1 MGIIWTIVLGFVIGV
16 IAKFVHPG
24 KEDMGFIMTVLL
36 GIAGS
41 FLGGIIGQFL
51 GWYQAGEGAGF
62 IVSVIC
68 AIVLLLIYG
77 KIKQGRAGGA

>member
-16 IAKFVHPG
+16 IAKLLHPG
-24 KEDMGFIMTVLL
+24 KENMGFIVTVLL

-41 FLGGIIGQFL
+41 VCAGLLGQFL

-62 IVSVIC
+62 IASVIM
-68 AIVLLLIYG
+68 AVILLVIYG
-77 KIKQGRAGGA
+77 KVRGGSS